1 MGQQQSGTS
10 TISEKTVKAF
20 ELLNLY
26 QQLEEALAKP
36 SAVVDVGEAYRQILV
51 WCRAHPQCAS
61 ERYPAWR
68 RQALEE
74 AYRLFYDEAAL
85 WAAADLERLP
95 EPPTSEESESM
106 ARLLSKR
113 PMQDGWDGEIIRQWQ
128 WILPSNR
135 SFTDRSGFF
144 RQTWHY
150 EIHRISSSGVS
161 GRRIVALSESR
172 YVCAGDVSAKL
183 LHTVLPDECCSA
195 REDPAAAKGPF
206 LLPKGVR
213 GQRLPEVPTQE
224 DPQPI
229 KEPLHFE
236 DHSVA
241 RPRARLTFPQPRG

>member
-61 ERYPAWR
+61 VLEILSTEERYPAWR

-95 EPPTSEESESM
+95 EPPTSEEIGF
-106 ARLLSKR
+106 R
-113 PMQDGWDGEIIRQWQ
+113 P
-128 WILPSNR
+128 LPETLVNGKAVEQKTYAG